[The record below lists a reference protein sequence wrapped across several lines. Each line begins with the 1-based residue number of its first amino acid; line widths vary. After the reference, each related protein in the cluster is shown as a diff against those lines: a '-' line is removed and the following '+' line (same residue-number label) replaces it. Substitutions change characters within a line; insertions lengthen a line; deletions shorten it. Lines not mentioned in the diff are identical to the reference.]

1 MKKIAVGNMGEE
13 ELERMQRTV
22 LTREETR
29 AEADVLFG
37 GDAKAMRKA
46 DRGMMEKLF
55 VQTPGSVTMA
65 PNLQK
70 VSHIIKLASLMAC
83 GPDGTDSW
91 LEQFKGTPLLT
102 RAVELE
108 EKSLQLQLQDMQR
121 RVQDDIKYQEQDVER
136 KEHWHQVDELG
147 IQKRMLA
154 LELAKSQAG
163 MNEEEAPPEA
173 PPEGAVE
180 EAPPQQA
187 AQQPAQE
194 AMPKQASAAPFT
206 FMKKAYA
213 VKKEKTAAMEGA
225 GGHFEGD
232 GGVHKVVDG
241 WLDSL
246 RAHNARPIREEKN
259 EWEKTSSITPRI
271 DEFFEKRAYLTDAQR
286 RFPELQKV
294 ADSPTQKAI
303 SLKPRVTTDTSGP
316 TPTKSSLSGGS
327 A

>member
-55 VQTPGSVTMA
+55 VQTPASVTMA

-70 VSHIIKLASLMAC
+70 VSHIIKLAGLMAS

-108 EKSLQLQLQDMQR
+108 ERSLQLQMQDMQR

-136 KEHWHQVDELG
+136 KEHWHQVDQIG
-147 IQKRMLA
+147 IEKRMLA
-154 LELAKSQAG
+154 LDLAKSQAG
-163 MNEEEAPPEA
+163 MDEAEGAPPPEGVEEAPPEQAA
-173 PPEGAVE
+173 PP
-180 EAPPQQA
+180 
-187 AQQPAQE
+187 PAQE

-213 VKKEKTAAMEGA
+213 ARSAVRRQEAEP
-225 GGHFEGD
+225 EE
-232 GGVHKVVDG
+232 
-241 WLDSL
+241 L
-246 RAHNARPIREEKN
+246 R
-259 EWEKTSSITPRI
+259 EKTSSITPRV

-286 RFPELQKV
+286 RFPELQKM
-294 ADSPTQKAI
+294 ADSPTQKAMN
-303 SLKPRVTTDTSGP
+303 LKPRVTTDTSGP